1 MQKKLETYFK
11 IIPKYN
17 EHNKKCFIYDPD
29 NCRSYFTTK
38 PDPTDKFVVLR
49 SGIKLFYRTP
59 TNRELVEIPIIKCNY
74 GVPLVKSNLQKAIRR
89 CDSEIAIQSA
99 LALIQMAPIEFIRRL
114 PIIYIEDVCLI
125 DTYPISVWFMMA
137 DKDYGKLTNRD
148 IDTLL
153 KIVNSL
159 CECKIYF
166 PYIANDSLQY
176 AFTPETLQFCPN
188 SDCLMALYFRSEY
201 GGMKGD
207 MQMLRVAIDYYRMH
221 PTEVQ
226 RTEFGTINYQLIER
240 DIEILV
246 EAIDFHPYPQM
257 LSMLKKITA
266 IHGDT
271 IKEFIWFA
279 ESGYNVRKPDT
290 ILSSQQYQER
300 NEWKKIEKNLETVRY
315 ELISFIALPNTC

>member
-11 IIPKYN
+11 IIPKYD

-29 NCRSYFTTK
+29 NRTAYFTTK

-59 TNRELVEIPIIKCNY
+59 NNRELVEIPTITCNY
-74 GVPLVKSNLQKAIRR
+74 GVPLVKSNLQKAVRR
-89 CDSEIAIQSA
+89 CDSQIAIQSA
-99 LALIQMAPIEFIRRL
+99 LALIQMAPTEFIRRL
-114 PIIYIEDVCLI
+114 PIICIEDVCLT
-125 DTYPISVWFMMA
+125 DTYPIAVWFMMA

-153 KIVNSL
+153 NIVNSL
-159 CECKIYF
+159 CECRHYF
-166 PYIANDSLQY
+166 PYVANDSLQY
-176 AFTPETLQFCPN
+176 AFTPETLQRHCN

-221 PTEVQ
+221 PTEVHK
-226 RTEFGTINYQLIER
+226 TEFGTINYQLVER

-257 LSMLKKITA
+257 LSMLKNLTA
-266 IHGDT
+266 IRADT
-271 IKEFIWFA
+271 IKEFIWFV

-290 ILSSQQYQER
+290 ILSSQEYGER

-315 ELISFIALPNTC
+315 ELILQKP